1 MTNCIEIKG
10 LVKEYK
16 TFTLGP
22 IDLKVP
28 GGSILGLIGENGA
41 GKTTLIKS
49 MLGITRPTAGAV
61 KLLGT
66 GPDRAK
72 EDIGIV
78 LDDCFFSEY
87 LRVRDV
93 ETVLCRVFKSWDKG
107 LYRDYLD
114 KFGLSGAKNIK
125 ELSRGMRMK
134 LSLAAALAHRPRL
147 LLLDEATA
155 GLDPVV
161 REEILDEFLAFVSDE
176 DHAILISSHITS
188 DLEKI
193 CDYVVYLHKGRVTIS
208 GAKDELLETYGRL
221 SCSKADLS
229 RVDPRLI
236 VGKREGDYGCQAL
249 INDRTAFQRAYP
261 DLSLEA
267 PTLEDLM
274 IFTTR
279 GDSLSFEKESE
290 QRKL

>member
-114 KFGLSGAKNIK
+114 KFGLSGAT
-125 ELSRGMRMK
+125 R
-134 LSLAAALAHRPRL
+134 
-147 LLLDEATA
+147 
-155 GLDPVV
+155 
-161 REEILDEFLAFVSDE
+161 
-176 DHAILISSHITS
+176 
-188 DLEKI
+188 
-193 CDYVVYLHKGRVTIS
+193 
-208 GAKDELLETYGRL
+208 
-221 SCSKADLS
+221 
-229 RVDPRLI
+229 
-236 VGKREGDYGCQAL
+236 
-249 INDRTAFQRAYP
+249 RTACWRATGGWC
-261 DLSLEA
+261 A
-267 PTLEDLM
+267 PGRSWSRWTGA
-274 IFTTR
+274 IW
-279 GDSLSFEKESE
+279 
-290 QRKL
+290 